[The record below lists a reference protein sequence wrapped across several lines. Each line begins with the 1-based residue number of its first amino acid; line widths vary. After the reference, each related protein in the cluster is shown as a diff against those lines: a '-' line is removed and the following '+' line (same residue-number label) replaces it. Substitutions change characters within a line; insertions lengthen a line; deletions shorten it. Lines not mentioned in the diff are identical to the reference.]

1 MRKIKKLGEA
11 MGLLSV
17 IVVTVVAALL
27 LTSIPAFAGSQGS
40 QVTKQA
46 EILGVDQAAQRLTVR
61 LLEGKDAPGDDMTIS
76 IDERTRV
83 MFCTEPQGLDSL
95 RKGDIVTISYREDLD
110 GFYAYDIDL
119 SVKGITEPDATAC

>member
-1 MRKIKKLGEA
+1 MRKIKKLDRA

-27 LTSIPAFAGSQGS
+27 LTSFPAYAGSQMS

-46 EILGVDQAAQRLTVR
+46 EVLGVDQAAQKLTVR
-61 LLEGKDAPGDDMTIS
+61 LLEGKDATGDDMTIS

-83 MFCTEPQGLDSL
+83 MFCTEPQGLDAL
-95 RKGDIVTISYREDLD
+95 KKGDIVTISYRESLD

-119 SVKGITEPDATAC
+119 SVKGFTAPDATAC